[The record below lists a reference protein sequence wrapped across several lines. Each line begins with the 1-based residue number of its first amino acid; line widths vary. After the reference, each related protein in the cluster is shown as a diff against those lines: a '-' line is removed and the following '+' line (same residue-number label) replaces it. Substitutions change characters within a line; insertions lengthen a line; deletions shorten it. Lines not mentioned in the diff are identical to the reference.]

1 MRKILQKIAWK
12 THRWGFKYSTFILYL
27 GAEHNKFGFQIM
39 NIKNGITWEGSLFEI
54 TWTFPTA
61 THRGDLTIDVLFLF
75 EKWDRWCTHMDDLEL
90 WGTKLTRWEKFNIY
104 INDKF
109 NSIG

>member
-12 THRWGFKYSTFILYL
+12 THRWGFKYSSFILYL

-39 NIKNGITWEGSLFEI
+39 NIKNGITWEGSLFE
-54 TWTFPTA
+54 
-61 THRGDLTIDVLFLF
+61 
-75 EKWDRWCTHMDDLEL
+75 WDRWCTHMDDLEL